1 MSTSQRP
8 YKVAL
13 NGYGRIGRCVLRAL
27 YERGAKAGF
36 QVVAVNDLADLA
48 SIEYLTRFDSTHGR
62 FPGEVRSEGE
72 CLHING
78 DNLQVLR
85 SATPEGIDWASLGVD
100 LVLECS
106 GAYNSRADGQRFL
119 DAGAPRVL
127 FSQPMASEADID
139 ATIVYGVNQQ
149 CLTGRETLV
158 SNASC
163 TTNCGVPL
171 LKLLNE
177 AVGLEYASIT
187 TIHSAMNDQPVIDAY
202 HHEDLRRTRSAFQSV
217 IPVSTGLARGIERL
231 LPELAGRIQAKA
243 VRVPTVNVYASITTI
258 HSAMNDQ
265 PVIDAYHHEDLRRT
279 RSAFQSV
286 IPVSTGLARG
296 IERLLPEL
304 AGRIQAKAVRVPT
317 VNVSCLDITLQ
328 TARDTDAS
336 EINRVLREAAQS
348 GPLKGLVAYTEL
360 PHASCDFNHDP
371 HSAIVDGSQTRVSGP
386 RLVNLLAWFDNE
398 WGFANRM
405 LDVAQHYLDV
415 SSHTL

>member
-1 MSTSQRP
+1 MSQNRP
-8 YKVAL
+8 YRVAL

-27 YERGAKAGF
+27 CERGAQANF
-36 QVVAVNDLADLA
+36 EVVAINDLADMA
-48 SIEYLTRFDSTHGR
+48 SLEYLTRFDSTHGR
-62 FPGEVRSEGE
+62 FPGEVKVDGDS
-72 CLHING
+72 LLING
-78 DNLQVLR
+78 HRVAVSR
-85 SATPEGIDWASLGVD
+85 SPTPEGIDWAALDID

-106 GAYNSRADGQRFL
+106 GAYNTRADGQRFL
-119 DAGAPRVL
+119 DAGAPAVL
-127 FSQPMASEADID
+127 FSQPMASEADVD
-139 ATIVYGVNQQ
+139 ATVVFGINQQ
-149 CLTGRETLV
+149 CLTGRERLV

-171 LKLLNE
+171 LRLLDQ
-177 AVGLEYASIT
+177 AFGLEY
-187 TIHSAMNDQPVIDAY
+187 V
-202 HHEDLRRTRSAFQSV
+202 
-217 IPVSTGLARGIERL
+217 
-231 LPELAGRIQAKA
+231 
-243 VRVPTVNVYASITTI
+243 SITTI

-328 TARDTDAS
+328 TARDTCAA
-336 EINRVLREAAQS
+336 EVNRVLHDAAS
-348 GPLKGLVAYTEL
+348 AGPLQGLLAYTEL

-371 HSAIVDGSQTRVSGP
+371 HSAIVDASQTRVSGP

-405 LDVAQHYLDV
+405 LDVAGHYLHV
-415 SSHTL
+415 MNNSKRA

>member
-1 MSTSQRP
+1 MPQPRP

-27 YERGAKAGF
+27 FERGAKAGF
-36 QVVAVNDLADLA
+36 EIVAINDLADMA

-62 FPGEVRSEGE
+62 FPGEVRVEGD

-78 DNLQVLR
+78 DCVKVLR
-85 SATPEGIDWASLGVD
+85 SATPRRHRLGVPGRR
-100 LVLECS
+100 S
-106 GAYNSRADGQRFL
+106 GARMLRRLPHPRRRPAFL
-119 DAGAPRVL
+119 AAGAPRVL
-127 FSQPMASEADID
+127 FSQPMASEVDVD
-139 ATIVYGVNQQ
+139 ATIVYGVNQD
-149 CLTGRETLV
+149 CLTGEELLV

-171 LKLLNE
+171 LRLLDQ
-177 AVGLEYASIT
+177 AIGLEY
-187 TIHSAMNDQPVIDAY
+187 V
-202 HHEDLRRTRSAFQSV
+202 
-217 IPVSTGLARGIERL
+217 
-231 LPELAGRIQAKA
+231 
-243 VRVPTVNVYASITTI
+243 SITTI

-317 VNVSCLDITLQ
+317 VNVSCLDITMQ
-328 TARDTDAS
+328 TVSDTDAT
-336 EINRVLREAAQS
+336 EVNRILREAATS
-348 GPLKGLVAYTEL
+348 GPLKGLLAYTEL

-371 HSAIVDGSQTRVSGP
+371 HSAIVDASQTRVSGP
-386 RLVNLLAWFDNE
+386 RLVNILAWFDNE

-405 LDVAQHYLDV
+405 LDVAEHYLQTA
-415 SSHTL
+415 SKKPAL

>member
-1 MSTSQRP
+1 MSSSRP
-8 YKVAL
+8 YRVAL

-27 YERGAKAGF
+27 CERGAQAEF
-36 QVVAVNDLADLA
+36 EVVAINDLADMA

-62 FPGEVRSEGE
+62 FPGEVTVDGNN
-72 CLHING
+72 LLING
-78 DNLQVLR
+78 RGIRVTR
-85 SATPEGIDWASLGVD
+85 SATPEGIDWAALDID

-106 GAYNSRADGQRFL
+106 GAYNTRADGQRFL
-119 DAGAPRVL
+119 DAGAPAVL
-127 FSQPMASEADID
+127 FSQPMASEADVD
-139 ATIVYGVNQQ
+139 ATVVFGINQN
-149 CLTGRETLV
+149 CLTGNERLV

-171 LKLLNE
+171 LRLLDQ
-177 AVGLEYASIT
+177 AIGLEY
-187 TIHSAMNDQPVIDAY
+187 V
-202 HHEDLRRTRSAFQSV
+202 
-217 IPVSTGLARGIERL
+217 
-231 LPELAGRIQAKA
+231 
-243 VRVPTVNVYASITTI
+243 SITTI

-328 TARDTDAS
+328 TARDTCAS
-336 EINRVLREAAQS
+336 EVNQILHDAARS
-348 GPLKGLVAYTEL
+348 GPLQGLLAYTEL

-371 HSAIVDGSQTRVSGP
+371 HSAIVDASQTRVSGP

-405 LDVAQHYLDV
+405 LDVAGHYLRV
-415 SSHTL
+415 MNNSKRA

>member
-1 MSTSQRP
+1 MPQPRRF
-8 YKVAL
+8 KVAL

-27 YERGAKAGF
+27 YERGASANF
-36 QVVAVNDLADLA
+36 EVVALNDLADMA
-48 SIEYLTRFDSTHGR
+48 SLEYLTRFDSTHGR
-62 FPGEVRSEGE
+62 FPGEVRIDGE
-72 CLHING
+72 YLKING
-78 DNLQVLR
+78 ERVKVLR
-85 SATPEGIDWASLGVD
+85 SATPEGIDWAALGVD

-106 GAYNSRADGQRFL
+106 GAYHTRADGQRFI
-119 DAGAPRVL
+119 DAGAPAVL
-127 FSQPMASEADID
+127 FSQPMASEADVD
-139 ATIVYGVNQQ
+139 ATIVYGVNQT
-149 CLTGRETLV
+149 CLTGAERLI

-171 LKLLNE
+171 LRLLDQ
-177 AVGLEYASIT
+177 AFGLEY
-187 TIHSAMNDQPVIDAY
+187 V
-202 HHEDLRRTRSAFQSV
+202 
-217 IPVSTGLARGIERL
+217 
-231 LPELAGRIQAKA
+231 
-243 VRVPTVNVYASITTI
+243 SITTI

-328 TARDTDAS
+328 TARDTDAR
-336 EINRVLREAAQS
+336 EVNRILQRAALE
-348 GPLKGLVAYTEL
+348 GPLQGLLAYTEL

-371 HSAIVDGSQTRVSGP
+371 HSAIVDASQTRVSGP

-405 LDVAQHYLDV
+405 LDVADHFLGVMDQQQTGPKD
-415 SSHTL
+415 

>member
-1 MSTSQRP
+1 MSNRP
-8 YKVAL
+8 FRVAL

-27 YERGAKAGF
+27 HERGNSSNLEI
-36 QVVAVNDLADLA
+36 VALNDLADQA

-62 FPGEVRSEGE
+62 FPGEVRVDGD

-78 DNLQVLR
+78 DCVKVLR
-85 SATPEGIDWASLGVD
+85 QSEPEAIDWAALDID
-100 LVLECS
+100 LLLECS
-106 GAYNSRADGQRFL
+106 GQYVTRDQAQRFIA
-119 DAGAPRVL
+119 AGVPRVL
-127 FSQPMASEADID
+127 LSQPMASEADID
-139 ATIVYGVNQQ
+139 ATVVYGVNQD
-149 CLTGRETLV
+149 CLVGNERLV

-171 LKLLNE
+171 LKLLDE
-177 AVGLEYASIT
+177 VVGLEYVSIT

-243 VRVPTVNVYASITTI
+243 I
-258 HSAMNDQ
+258 
-265 PVIDAYHHEDLRRT
+265 
-279 RSAFQSV
+279 
-286 IPVSTGLARG
+286 
-296 IERLLPEL
+296 
-304 AGRIQAKAVRVPT
+304 RVPT

-328 TARDTDAS
+328 TARDTSAA
-336 EINRVLREAAQS
+336 EINRVLRQAAEH
-348 GPLKGLVAYTEL
+348 GPLKNLLAYTEL

-405 LDVAQHYLDV
+405 LDVAEHFLSIANPAPKD
-415 SSHTL
+415 

>member
-1 MSTSQRP
+1 MPQPRP

-27 YERGAKAGF
+27 FERGEKAGF
-36 QVVAVNDLADLA
+36 EIVAINDLADMA

-62 FPGEVRSEGE
+62 FPGEVKVDGD

-78 DNLQVLR
+78 DCVKVLR
-85 SATPEGIDWASLGVD
+85 SATPEGIDWAALGVD

-106 GAYNSRADGQRFL
+106 GAYHTRADGQRFL

-127 FSQPMASEADID
+127 FSQPMASEADVD
-139 ATIVYGVNQQ
+139 ATIVYGVNQD
-149 CLTGRETLV
+149 CLTGDELLV

-171 LKLLNE
+171 L
-177 AVGLEYASIT
+177 
-187 TIHSAMNDQPVIDAY
+187 
-202 HHEDLRRTRSAFQSV
+202 
-217 IPVSTGLARGIERL
+217 RL
-231 LPELAGRIQAKA
+231 LDQAIGMEY
-243 VRVPTVNVYASITTI
+243 VSITTI

-317 VNVSCLDITLQ
+317 VNVSCLDITMQ
-328 TARDTDAS
+328 TARDRRGRGQPDPA
-336 EINRVLREAAQS
+336 RGRHQRPAQRPAGLHRAA
-348 GPLKGLVAYTEL
+348 
-360 PHASCDFNHDP
+360 HASCDFNHDP
-371 HSAIVDGSQTRVSGP
+371 HSAIVDASQTRVSGP
-386 RLVNLLAWFDNE
+386 RLVNILAWFDNE
-398 WGFANRM
+398 WG
-405 LDVAQHYLDV
+405 LPTECW
-415 SSHTL
+415 TLQNTICKQRSLSQNSLRKCDP

>member
-1 MSTSQRP
+1 MSYRP
-8 YKVAL
+8 YRVAL

-27 YERGAKAGF
+27 HERVGEPRLEIIAL
-36 QVVAVNDLADLA
+36 NDLADQA

-62 FPGEVRSEGE
+62 FPGEVKVAGD

-78 DNLQVLR
+78 ESVRVLR
-85 SATPEGIDWASLGVD
+85 QREPEGVDWAALDID
-100 LVLECS
+100 LLLECS
-106 GAYNSRADGQRFL
+106 GQYTTREQAERFL
-119 DAGAPRVL
+119 QAGAPRVL
-127 FSQPMASEADID
+127 LSQPMASESDVD
-139 ATIVYGVNQQ
+139 ATVVYGVNQH
-149 CLTGRETLV
+149 CLTGAERLV

-177 AVGLEYASIT
+177 AIGLEYISIT

-202 HHEDLRRTRSAFQSV
+202 HDEDLRRTRSAFQSV

-243 VRVPTVNVYASITTI
+243 I
-258 HSAMNDQ
+258 
-265 PVIDAYHHEDLRRT
+265 
-279 RSAFQSV
+279 
-286 IPVSTGLARG
+286 
-296 IERLLPEL
+296 
-304 AGRIQAKAVRVPT
+304 RVPT

-328 TARDTDAS
+328 TARDTSAE
-336 EINRVLREAAQS
+336 EINRILRQAAEQ
-348 GPLKGLVAYTEL
+348 GPLQGLLAYTEL

-405 LDVAQHYLDV
+405 LDMAVHFLDAAASLSPAPV
-415 SSHTL
+415 KD

>member
-1 MSTSQRP
+1 MPNRP
-8 YKVAL
+8 YKVVL

-27 YERGAKAGF
+27 YERGAGASF
-36 QVVAVNDLADLA
+36 DVVALNDLADQA

-62 FPGEVRSEGE
+62 FPGDVKVEGD

-78 DNLQVLR
+78 DCVKVLR
-85 SATPEGIDWASLGVD
+85 SATPEGIDWAGLGVD

-106 GAYNSRADGQRFL
+106 GAYHTRADGERFL
-119 DAGAPRVL
+119 EAGAPRVL
-127 FSQPMASEADID
+127 FSQPMASEADVD
-139 ATIVYGVNQQ
+139 ATIVFGVNQAS
-149 CLTGRETLV
+149 LGGKETLV

-177 AVGLEYASIT
+177 TVGLEYVSIT

-231 LPELAGRIQAKA
+231 LPEL
-243 VRVPTVNVYASITTI
+243 S
-258 HSAMNDQ
+258 
-265 PVIDAYHHEDLRRT
+265 
-279 RSAFQSV
+279 
-286 IPVSTGLARG
+286 
-296 IERLLPEL
+296 
-304 AGRIQAKAVRVPT
+304 GRIQAKAVRVPT

-328 TARDTDAS
+328 TARDTS
-336 EINRVLREAAQS
+336 SEEINRVLRQAAES
-348 GPLKGLVAYTEL
+348 GPLKGLLAYTEL

-405 LDVAQHYLDV
+405 LDVADHYLRV
-415 SSHTL
+415 ANASN

>member
-1 MSTSQRP
+1 MSYRP
-8 YKVAL
+8 YRVAL

-27 YERGAKAGF
+27 HERVGEPRLEIIAL
-36 QVVAVNDLADLA
+36 NDLADQA

-62 FPGEVRSEGE
+62 FPGEVKVAGD

-78 DNLQVLR
+78 ESVRVLR
-85 SATPEGIDWASLGVD
+85 QREPEGVDWAALDID
-100 LVLECS
+100 LLLECS
-106 GAYNSRADGQRFL
+106 GQYTTREQAERFL
-119 DAGAPRVL
+119 QAGAPRVL
-127 FSQPMASEADID
+127 LSQPMASESDVD
-139 ATIVYGVNQQ
+139 ATVVYGVNQH
-149 CLTGRETLV
+149 CLTGAERLV

-177 AVGLEYASIT
+177 AIGLEYISIT

-202 HHEDLRRTRSAFQSV
+202 HDEDLRRTRSAFQSV

-243 VRVPTVNVYASITTI
+243 I
-258 HSAMNDQ
+258 
-265 PVIDAYHHEDLRRT
+265 
-279 RSAFQSV
+279 
-286 IPVSTGLARG
+286 
-296 IERLLPEL
+296 
-304 AGRIQAKAVRVPT
+304 RVPT

-328 TARDTDAS
+328 TARDTSAE
-336 EINRVLREAAQS
+336 EINRILRQAAEQ
-348 GPLKGLVAYTEL
+348 GPLQGLLAYTEL

-405 LDVAQHYLDV
+405 LDMAVHYLDAAASLSPAPV
-415 SSHTL
+415 KD

>member
-1 MSTSQRP
+1 MSSKRP
-8 YKVAL
+8 FKIAL

-27 YERGAKAGF
+27 HERGMGASLEI
-36 QVVAVNDLADLA
+36 VALNDLADQA

-62 FPGEVRSEGE
+62 FPGEVRVEGD
-72 CLHING
+72 CLHIQG
-78 DNLQVLR
+78 QCVQVLR
-85 SATPEGIDWASLGVD
+85 QSTPEAIDWAALGID
-100 LVLECS
+100 LLLECS
-106 GAYNSRADGQRFL
+106 GVYTSREQVERFIR
-119 DAGAPRVL
+119 AGAPRVL
-127 FSQPMASEADID
+127 LSQPMASEADID

-149 CLTGRETLV
+149 QLSGRELLV

-177 AVGLEYASIT
+177 AIGLEYVSIT

-231 LPELAGRIQAKA
+231 LPELTGRIQAKA
-243 VRVPTVNVYASITTI
+243 
-258 HSAMNDQ
+258 M
-265 PVIDAYHHEDLRRT
+265 
-279 RSAFQSV
+279 
-286 IPVSTGLARG
+286 
-296 IERLLPEL
+296 
-304 AGRIQAKAVRVPT
+304 RVPT

-328 TARDTDAS
+328 MARDTTAS
-336 EINRVLREAAQS
+336 EINQLLRAAAES
-348 GPLKGLVAYTEL
+348 GPLKGLLAYTEL
-360 PHASCDFNHDP
+360 PHASCDFNHDA

-405 LDVAQHYLDV
+405 LDVAEYWLDAA
-415 SSHTL
+415 S

>member
-1 MSTSQRP
+1 MSKRP
-8 YKVAL
+8 YKIAL

-27 YERGAKAGF
+27 HERGAGAGLEI
-36 QVVAVNDLADLA
+36 VALNDLADQA

-62 FPGEVRSEGE
+62 FPGEVRVEGD
-72 CLHING
+72 CLHIQG
-78 DNLQVLR
+78 QCVKVLR
-85 SATPEGIDWASLGVD
+85 QSAPEAIDWAGLGID
-100 LVLECS
+100 LLLECS
-106 GAYNSRADGQRFL
+106 GQYTNREQAERFIA
-119 DAGAPRVL
+119 AGAPRL
-127 FSQPMASEADID
+127 LLSQPMASEADID

-149 CLTGRETLV
+149 QLKGQELLV

-171 LKLLNE
+171 LKLLHE
-177 AVGLEYASIT
+177 AIGLEYVSIT

-231 LPELAGRIQAKA
+231 LPELTGRIQAKA
-243 VRVPTVNVYASITTI
+243 I
-258 HSAMNDQ
+258 
-265 PVIDAYHHEDLRRT
+265 
-279 RSAFQSV
+279 
-286 IPVSTGLARG
+286 
-296 IERLLPEL
+296 
-304 AGRIQAKAVRVPT
+304 RVPT

-328 TARDTDAS
+328 MARDTSAA
-336 EINRVLREAAQS
+336 EVNQLLRSAAES
-348 GPLKGLVAYTEL
+348 GPLKGLLAYTEL

-405 LDVAQHYLDV
+405 LDVAEHWLDAAQPQ
-415 SSHTL
+415 TL